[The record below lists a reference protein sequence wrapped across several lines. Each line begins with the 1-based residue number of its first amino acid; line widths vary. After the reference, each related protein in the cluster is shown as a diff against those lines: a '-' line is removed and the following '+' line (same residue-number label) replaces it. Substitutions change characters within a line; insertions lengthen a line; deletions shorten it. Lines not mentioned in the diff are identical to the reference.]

1 MPGRVFLTVTPAV
14 QVCLE
19 ESLLPGEDTVL
30 LSEDSGCLSVLGG
43 HGSQTTGK
51 DNNLAEL
58 KRGVESN
65 LGGD

>member
-1 MPGRVFLTVTPAV
+1 M
-14 QVCLE
+14 
-19 ESLLPGEDTVL
+19 
-30 LSEDSGCLSVLGG
+30 LGG
-43 HGSQTTGK
+43 HESQTTGK